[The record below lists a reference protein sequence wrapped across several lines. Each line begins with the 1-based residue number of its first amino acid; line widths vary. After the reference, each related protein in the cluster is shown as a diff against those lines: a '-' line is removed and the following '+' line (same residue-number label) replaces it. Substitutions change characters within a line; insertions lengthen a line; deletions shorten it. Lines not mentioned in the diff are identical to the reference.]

1 MPSLSGQTLPK
12 YLSISQHLRRRII
25 DEKLQPGTRLEAQ
38 AKLAQN
44 YGVSLLTA
52 RQALGKLEKEGF
64 IEQRPGQGTFV
75 VRNAAISQVTSSGDV
90 GLLMVDNTGNP
101 TRTNAYYMSL
111 IRHLGE
117 VLSVADY
124 DLKVATVTD
133 AAFKHRQPHG
143 MLDRRR
149 VRAVVVDGFISQL
162 HIDLIRGLG
171 LDLLVVGNHAVGD
184 DVPQVRHDV
193 RQAAYEI
200 SKAMIALNH
209 GPVVLFT
216 EPYRYHYTTEIL
228 LGYQQAMYEVKQY
241 PIAFSAHADALDT
254 WAEIMEMVYQ
264 QQGDRFCVMSM
275 LRVTDLILGQCR
287 LNPLNVQRI
296 PTCILGNPYIDN
308 KELQPWVIACEMSAS
323 DVGRAV
329 GDSLVAALDSGGPI
343 SSTVFE
349 PVVKGLPAGL
359 AENGWPISCSWRRR
373 A

>member
-1 MPSLSGQTLPK
+1 MPSISSQTLPK

-25 DEKLQPGTRLEAQ
+25 DEKLLPGTRLEAQ

-52 RQALGKLEKEGF
+52 RQALGKLEEEGF

-75 VRNAAISQVTSSGDV
+75 VRNAAVSQTTSSSDV

-117 VLSVADY
+117 VLAGADF

-149 VRAVVVDGFISQL
+149 VRAVVIDGYVSQL
-162 HIDLIRGLG
+162 HVDLIRGLG
-171 LDLLVVGNHAVGD
+171 LDVLLAGNHAVSD

-193 RQAAYEI
+193 KQAAYEI

-209 GPVVLFT
+209 GPAVLFT

-228 LGYQQAMYEVKQY
+228 LGYQQAMYEMKQY
-241 PIAFSAHADALDT
+241 PITFSAHADALET
-254 WAEIMEMVYQ
+254 WSQIMEMMYRQ
-264 QQGDRFCVMSM
+264 HGDRFCVISM
-275 LRVTDLILGQCR
+275 LRVTDVILGQCR
-287 LNPLNVQRI
+287 PEPLDVRRI

-308 KELQPWVIACEMSAS
+308 KELQPWVIACEMSAI

-329 GDSLVAALDSGGPI
+329 GDSLVAALNGGKPI
-343 SSTVFE
+343 SSTIFE

-359 AENGWPISCSWRRR
+359 AETGWPVSCGWRRR